1 MQLQKYYKLNFSN
14 SLFISHA
21 LKTKNTKMRML
32 FLPILN
38 TKKYTKNNNAL
49 SSRSQHKIHTPIK
62 MRNFN
67 VKLLRRT
74 DRAIAHAI
82 HHETNHVLLK
92 FTCI

>member
-1 MQLQKYYKLNFSN
+1 MQLEKYYKLNFRN

-21 LKTKNTKMRML
+21 IKTKNTKTRML
-32 FLPILN
+32 FLAILN

-49 SSRSQHKIHTPIK
+49 SFRSQHKIHTPIK

-67 VKLLRRT
+67 VKLQRRT
-74 DRAIAHAI
+74 DRVIPHAM
-82 HHETNHVLLK
+82 HHETNSVLLK